1 MLDKHKESDNAPL
14 LSNIHIHLLL
24 ANAHECTHIR
34 LGGAIFLV
42 IRRPVYCLILST
54 FHDLGDEVSKL
65 SKTNR

>member
-14 LSNIHIHLLL
+14 MSNIQIHLLL

-42 IRRPVYCLILST
+42 IRRPVYS